1 MLATLRKRFDR
12 DDEGF
17 TLIEL
22 MVVVLIIAILLAIAI
37 PTFLGARE
45 RANHRAAQSTL
56 RNALAAEK
64 VFFTDNQVFSS
75 SETGM
80 DDIEPNLAW
89 ENTLPVPANPVEG
102 TVYFDTNATNTAV
115 CMVVVS
121 KSNDVAWSIFDNN
134 TGTQYGNTAC
144 TTGAAGG
151 AAQEDGFPGAP

>member
-1 MLATLRKRFDR
+1 MLRKRFDR

-64 VFFTDNQVFSS
+64 VYFTDNQVFTSAK
-75 SETGM
+75 TDM
-80 DDIEPNLAW
+80 DAIEPNLQWTQGLTIA
-89 ENTLPVPANPVEG
+89 TAGL
-102 TVYFDTNATNTAV
+102 VYFDTDVTSKKL
-115 CMVVVS
+115 CMVVRS
-121 KSNDVAWSIFDNN
+121 KSNDVNWSIFDANA
-134 TGTQYGNTAC
+134 GTQYGNTAC
-144 TTGAAGG
+144 TTAAAGG
-151 AAQEDGFPGAP
+151 AAQKDGFPKAP